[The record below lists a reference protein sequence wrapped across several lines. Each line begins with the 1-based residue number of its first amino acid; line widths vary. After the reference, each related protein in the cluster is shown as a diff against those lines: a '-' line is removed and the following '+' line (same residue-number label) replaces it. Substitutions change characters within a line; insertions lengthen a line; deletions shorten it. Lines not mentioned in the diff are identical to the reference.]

1 MARTLSDTII
11 VSIIEAATR
20 LSGARGP
27 ITGSA
32 AAQSAAHSEAG
43 GPVGQD
49 TGATTDAAP
58 KAEKATGAPS
68 GSGRGASG
76 GSDEHDTR
84 SAGQIGNDFQTI
96 YKSIEEVV
104 KASAEQ
110 ETKAVGFAPR

>member
-11 VSIIEAATR
+11 VSMIEAATR

-32 AAQSAAHSEAG
+32 AAHSGTHTEAG
-43 GPVGQD
+43 GPVGQE
-49 TGATTDAAP
+49 TGATTDSTD
-58 KAEKATGAPS
+58 KTERSTSTRRAPS
-68 GSGRGASG
+68 AP
-76 GSDEHDTR
+76 SDEHDTR
-84 SAGQIGNDFQTI
+84 SASQMGSDFQTI

-110 ETKAVGFAPR
+110 ETKAVGFAAR

>member
-11 VSIIEAATR
+11 ISMIEAATR

-32 AAQSAAHSEAG
+32 AAQTAAHSEAG
-43 GPVGQD
+43 GPVGEA
-49 TGATTDAAP
+49 TGATTDS
-58 KAEKATGAPS
+58 AEKTDKSAPAA
-68 GSGRGASG
+68 ASRAPAAH
-76 GSDEHDTR
+76 SDEHDTR
-84 SAGQIGNDFQTI
+84 SADQIGHDFQTI

-110 ETKAVGFAPR
+110 ETKAVGFGAR